1 MLGLRHNTPVD
12 FVAKYEANLEE
23 MLLDHAH
30 CEKKAAM
37 CALNLIGR
45 YPDFPDLV
53 ATMAEIVE
61 EEMAHFREVLVLM
74 NARGWV
80 YRGSRASRYASKLHA
95 NLRPGY
101 EEGFVDRM
109 LVAAMIEARSCE
121 RFALLGEHLEDESLR
136 TFYQSLFESEAR
148 HYATY
153 VKLAMAR
160 SDEAAVRE
168 RLNEMLDIEAAIVAE
183 PDPAP
188 KLHA

>member
-1 MLGLRHNTPVD
+1 VLGLRHNTSVD
-12 FVAKYEANLEE
+12 FVAKYESNLEE

-53 ATMAEIVE
+53 ETMAEIVE

-74 NARGWV
+74 ADRGWV
-80 YRGSRASRYASKLHA
+80 YRGSRASKYASKLHA
-95 NLRPGY
+95 NVRSGY
-101 EEGFVDRM
+101 EDGFIDRM

-121 RFALLGEHLEDESLR
+121 RFALLGEHLKDDTLR

-153 VKLAMAR
+153 VKLAMAHFE
-160 SDEAAVRE
+160 EAAVRE
-168 RLNEMLDIEAAIVAE
+168 RLDEMLDIEAAIVAE
-183 PDPAP
+183 SDAAP